1 MLKAGMCYGAHGNV
15 GTFSLSRSQ
24 GYVARSVI
32 EPGDEESYK
41 QVVVILAICVRDCD
55 PRPRQTAGSK
65 WSIPAPKR
73 KERAMKS
80 PEQVTDDVMGSSVA
94 TQVVDVVRHAMFA
107 GAVAL
112 PMALLAATDGFES
125 DSDFASAGELWLD
138 VQNRMKVATERN
150 L

>member
-1 MLKAGMCYGAHGNV
+1 M
-15 GTFSLSRSQ
+15 GTFSLSVSQ
-24 GYVARSVI
+24 GSAARSVI
-32 EPGDEESYK
+32 EPGEEESYK
-41 QVVVILAICVRDCD
+41 QDIVILAVCVSDCD
-55 PRPRQTAGSK
+55 PRPRQTAGIT
-65 WSIPAPKR
+65 WSIPGPKR

-94 TQVVDVVRHAMFA
+94 TQVVDAVRHAVFA

-112 PMALLAATDGFES
+112 PMALLAATDGFEG

>member
-1 MLKAGMCYGAHGNV
+1 M
-15 GTFSLSRSQ
+15 
-24 GYVARSVI
+24 
-32 EPGDEESYK
+32 
-41 QVVVILAICVRDCD
+41 ILAICVRDCG
-55 PRPRQTAGSK
+55 PRHRQTAGSK
-65 WSIPAPKR
+65 WSIPVPKR

-80 PEQVTDDVMGSSVA
+80 PEQVTDNVMGSSVA
-94 TQVVDVVRHAMFA
+94 TQVLDVVRHAMFA

-125 DSDFASAGELWLD
+125 DCDFASAGELWLD

>member
-1 MLKAGMCYGAHGNV
+1 MLKAWMCYGARGNM
-15 GTFSLSRSQ
+15 GAFSLSRSQ
-24 GYVARSVI
+24 GSAFQSVI
-32 EPGDEESYK
+32 EPGDAEAYQ
-41 QVVVILAICVRDCD
+41 QVVVILAICVCDCD
-55 PRPRQTAGSK
+55 PRSRQTAGSK

-94 TQVVDVVRHAMFA
+94 TQVLDVVRHAVFA

-112 PMALLAATDGFES
+112 PMALLAATDGLES

>member
-1 MLKAGMCYGAHGNV
+1 M
-15 GTFSLSRSQ
+15 GTFSLSVSQ
-24 GYVARSVI
+24 GYAAQSVI
-32 EPGDEESYK
+32 EPGEEESYK
-41 QVVVILAICVRDCD
+41 QDIVILAVCVSNCD
-55 PRPRQTAGSK
+55 PRPRQTAGIK

-94 TQVVDVVRHAMFA
+94 TQVVDAVRHAVFA

-138 VQNRMKVATERN
+138 VQNRMQVATERN

>member
-1 MLKAGMCYGAHGNV
+1 MRYGTRGNV
-15 GTFSLSRSQ
+15 GTFSLSGSQ
-24 GYVARSVI
+24 GSAARNVI

-41 QVVVILAICVRDCD
+41 QDIVILAACVSDCD
-55 PRPRQTAGSK
+55 PCPRQTAGSK

-94 TQVVDVVRHAMFA
+94 TQVVDAVRHAVFA
-107 GAVAL
+107 GALAL
-112 PMALLAATDGFES
+112 PMALLAAADGVES

-138 VQNRMKVATERN
+138 VQNRMQVATERN